1 MRFSDLLSHLSE
13 VQAGGGSQ
21 ALALAHDQGLRLMQE
36 SVGIGRA
43 ARRIRMSMGMG
54 MGSVG

>member
-21 ALALAHDQGLRLMQE
+21 ALALAHDLAADPDLR
-36 SVGIGRA
+36 GA
-43 ARRIRMSMGMG
+43 AALD
-54 MGSVG
+54 